1 MISCRYLSSA
11 ISKEPSVEN
20 EKIKQPIKDSQTFG
34 SNPKLRKA
42 GCSTKIST
50 EIKVC
55 V

>member
-1 MISCRYLSSA
+1 MIFCRYPSST
-11 ISKEPSVEN
+11 ISKETPVEN
-20 EKIKQPIKDSQTFG
+20 EKIKQHIKDSQTFG

-42 GCSTKIST
+42 GCFTKIST